1 MFVQSIVLKY
11 DFLPW
16 VSNIGK
22 PAQETVLSA
31 TNCIFSWID
40 GLGVF
45 QEKKKKFG
53 RALVLLNAFGL
64 SLHHFNGKGVI
75 GEVPERPIGTVC

>member
-11 DFLPW
+11 DFLPGG
-16 VSNIGK
+16 SNIGK
-22 PAQETVLSA
+22 PAQETELSG
-31 TNCIFSWID
+31 TNCVFGWIG

-53 RALVLLNAFGL
+53 RSLVLLNAFRL
-64 SLHHFNGKGVI
+64 SLHHFDGKGVI